1 MVHHLYIEKH
11 LLKNLFNAGE
21 GMNIN
26 LQDLINQNPMNYNKL
41 IEAILNTNSELSSD
55 IKGNLI
61 AGQTFS
67 GKIID
72 INQQDIQIQLAD
84 NQILQAKIA
93 DNFDFNIGDNI
104 TFEIKESTPSRII
117 ISPVSVTLQASDAL
131 VQKALSN
138 ANLQNNDKNVQIVK
152 SLIAQNMPVDKETIR
167 NILKAANAFP
177 ESNID
182 HLVFMQ
188 KNDIPINEQ
197 TIKQFDDYLS
207 GNHQIV
213 KDINT
218 ISEKLYNIL
227 EKLIKSDNIRGA
239 LEFNDKVNQVFYE
252 GTEPVQNNNVEIA
265 AQLKQE
271 NMISNLAELK
281 DTLNI
286 TIPQKEE
293 LKALITNLIK
303 NLPEGSEAAP
313 IYEQLKRAL
322 DDGEHPVDLM
332 KTMNELMKNPVFSD
346 TANFSALKDIFGSKE
361 FKILFKEQI
370 TDRLTIDPNSFK
382 NEIEKT
388 DYIVNTYHKIEKA
401 IDKLANIFSQYDTDN
416 AGGLNTCQNVS
427 NNLNFMQSLSHI
439 TPYVQIPLKLH
450 DNNGNADLYV
460 YKRSNGKQN
469 NNDNITAFLHLDL
482 ENLGATDIHIQM
494 HGKNVRTEFTLQD
507 EDSMHLVEKY
517 LSILQERLEAKGYHT
532 EYTVSSR
539 TTDNYNV
546 IDKLT
551 EDVEPR
557 ISVKRYTFDVRA

>member
-197 TIKQFDDYLS
+197 TIKQFNDYLS

-281 DTLNI
+281 GTLNI